1 MGKRRK
7 ECSDMADGSEMK
19 VKHAVTDND
28 LKKIKENLEDIA
40 YGSVL
45 ISVQDGKI
53 VQIEKSEK
61 FRLK

>member
-1 MGKRRK
+1 
-7 ECSDMADGSEMK
+7 MADGSELK